1 LAPDIFRVAI
11 SNNRLLTL
19 ADGQVTFQYQD
30 SQTGT
35 IKVCTGTAEEF
46 LRRFLPH
53 ILPDHGV
60 KVR

>member
-11 SNNRLLTL
+11 SNNRLLKL

-53 ILPDHGV
+53 ILPDHCV